1 MGLSW
6 LLLAMELGRGQTEF
20 QIDTDTPDSLCP
32 ELSMTRDAVQKRLGK
47 LEVEGGGIWRGH
59 YGVVHDPSGRHG
71 DTVRLVIVDPNGK
84 EQATRDFSI
93 RGESC
98 ATLAQAIALVVE
110 GFFRDLGQSSSAEPS
125 EVAPPVVAPQLVAP
139 PTQPTA
145 PTAPTRVA
153 PPDNASPKPQSK
165 PVKSTA
171 MGVDVGSGYESAPA
185 SLAVFLGLFV
195 AVKSNWQFDLRVA
208 VPTSRI
214 SLPFRT
220 GTAELLA
227 VPSRLSV
234 VYSAPLVGDLRAFAG
249 PEFLTSFEFASTDG
263 VSGGRS
269 GWRASFGA
277 GARAGAAY
285 WFTPGLAL
293 GASFS
298 GDRVFTQSR
307 RFLLDSNSEIGLS
320 RTRLAGALELSG
332 VLFQ

>member
-6 LLLAMELGRGQTEF
+6 LLLAMGLGRAPTEF

-59 YGVVHDPSGRHG
+59 YGAVHDPSGRHG
-71 DTVRLVIVDPNGK
+71 DYVRLVIVDPNGK

-110 GFFRDLGQSSSAEPS
+110 GFFRDLGQSPSADPPKVE
-125 EVAPPVVAPQLVAP
+125 PPVVASSTP
-139 PTQPTA
+139 PTTPTTPA
-145 PTAPTRVA
+145 RLA
-153 PPDNASPKPQSK
+153 PPDSASPKTPKK
-165 PVKSTA
+165 PVKSGA
-171 MGVDVGSGYESAPA
+171 AGVEVGTGYESVPS
-185 SLAVFLGLFV
+185 SLAVCLGLFV
-195 AVKSNWQFDLRVA
+195 APKSSWQFDLRVA
-208 VPTSRI
+208 LPTSRV
-214 SLPFRT
+214 SWPFRT

-227 VPSRLSV
+227 IPSRLSV
-234 VYSAPLVGDLRAFAG
+234 VYSAALARDLRAFAG
-249 PEFLTSFEFASTDG
+249 PEFLTSLELASTEG
-263 VSGGRS
+263 VAGGRS
-269 GWRASFGA
+269 GWRASLGA
-277 GARAGAAY
+277 GARAGAAF

-298 GDRVFTQSR
+298 GDGVFTQSR
-307 RFLLDSNSEIGLS
+307 KFLLDSNSEVGLS

-332 VLFQ
+332 VTFW

>member
-59 YGVVHDPSGRHG
+59 YGVVRDPSGRHG

-84 EQATRDFSI
+84 EQASRDFSI

-110 GFFRDLGQSSSAEPS
+110 GFFRDLGQSPSAEPS
-125 EVAPPVVAPQLVAP
+125 EVAPPVVAP

-145 PTAPTRVA
+145 PTAPTRLA
-153 PPDNASPKPQSK
+153 PPDNASPKTQKK
-165 PVKSTA
+165 PVKSA
-171 MGVDVGSGYESAPA
+171 ALGVDVGSGYQSAPA
-185 SLAVFLGLFV
+185 SLAVFWGLFV
-195 AVKSNWQFDLRVA
+195 AVKSSWQFDLRVA
-208 VPTSRI
+208 LPTSRV
-214 SLPFRT
+214 SLPFRS
-220 GTAELLA
+220 GSAELLA
-227 VPSRLSV
+227 VPLRLSA
-234 VYSAPLVGDLRAFAG
+234 VYSAALVGDLRAFAG
-249 PEFLTSFEFASTDG
+249 PEFLTSFEFASTEG
-263 VSGGRS
+263 VSGGQS

-277 GARAGAAY
+277 GARAGAAF

-298 GDRVFTQSR
+298 GDGVFTQSR

-332 VLFQ
+332 VIFQ